1 VYYLLSQS
9 TAPIW
14 QEETALPTIRTK
26 DSYSIQS
33 VDNALDVLEAL
44 CEEEDEVRISHLSEK
59 LGMNKTSVFRLM
71 ATFENR
77 GYVEKEPGSGR
88 YRLGVSA
95 YEMGQKFLSRMG
107 LLRKARPVMEQLGRK
122 CDEAVYLAI
131 RRHDEVLFLDM
142 VDTGHRVKVISLLGK
157 RYPLASISA
166 GRIILAHL
174 PQEEQ
179 GMSNKYNGKTTR
191 IPFDELQDLRVNG
204 FCLDSGI
211 PGEGIVSISVPLLRA
226 GAAVSGALC
235 MVVPEYRM
243 APENLQR
250 ELLPHLKEAGEIISS
265 KLGYLGHY
273 L

>member
-1 VYYLLSQS
+1 
-9 TAPIW
+9 
-14 QEETALPTIRTK
+14 
-26 DSYSIQS
+26 

-95 YEMGQKFLSRMG
+95 YEMGQKFLSRMS
-107 LLRKARPVMEQLGRK
+107 LLRKARPIMEQLGRL
-122 CDEAVYLAI
+122 CDEAIYLAI
-131 RRHDEVLFLDM
+131 RRQEEVLFLDM
-142 VDTGHRVKVISLLGK
+142 VDTGRRVKVISLLGK
-157 RYPLASISA
+157 RYPLSSISA

-174 PQEEQ
+174 P
-179 GMSNKYNGKTTR
+179 T
-191 IPFDELQDLRVNG
+191 DELATYNKHKIDLARLAADDLHRLRNTG
-204 FCLDSGI
+204 YCQDSGI
-211 PGEGIVSISVPLLRA
+211 PGEGIVTVSVPLLRS
-226 GAAVSGALC
+226 GAAASGALC
-235 MVVPEYRM
+235 MVVPEFRM
-243 APENLQR
+243 SQESLQS

>member
-1 VYYLLSQS
+1 
-9 TAPIW
+9 
-14 QEETALPTIRTK
+14 LPTIRTK

-95 YEMGQKFLSRMG
+95 YEIGQKLLSRMG
-107 LLRKARPVMEQLGRK
+107 LLRKARPVMEQLGRL
-122 CDEAVYLAI
+122 CDEAIYLAI
-131 RRHDEVLFLDM
+131 RRRDEVLFLDM
-142 VDTGHRVKVISLLGK
+142 VDTGRRVKVISLLGK
-157 RYPLASISA
+157 RFPLAGISA

-174 PQEEQ
+174 P
-179 GMSNKYNGKTTR
+179 S
-191 IPFDELQDLRVNG
+191 DELATFRKQAANGPPLASEELQRLRRNG
-204 FCLDSGI
+204 FCLESGV
-211 PGEGIVSISVPLLRA
+211 PGEGIVSMSVPLLRS
-226 GAAVSGALC
+226 GAAISGALC
-235 MVVPEYRM
+235 VVVPEFRTPM
-243 APENLQR
+243 ESLES

-265 KLGYLGHY
+265 KLGYTGHY

>member
-1 VYYLLSQS
+1 
-9 TAPIW
+9 
-14 QEETALPTIRTK
+14 LPTIRTK

-77 GYVEKEPGSGR
+77 GYVEKEPASGR

-107 LLRKARPVMEQLGRK
+107 LLRKARPIMEQLGRL
-122 CDEAVYLAI
+122 CDEAIYLAI
-131 RRHDEVLFLDM
+131 RRQQEVLFLDM
-142 VDTGHRVKVISLLGK
+142 VDTGRRVKVISLLGK
-157 RYPLASISA
+157 RYPLHSISA
-166 GRIILAHL
+166 GKIILAYL
-174 PQEEQ
+174 PKEELANQ
-179 GMSNKYNGKTTR
+179 DKGALDTGNG
-191 IPFDELQDLRVNG
+191 IGDELRHLRHNG

-211 PGEGIVSISVPLLRA
+211 PGEGIVSMSVPLLRT
-226 GAAVSGALC
+226 GAVISGALC
-235 MVVPEYRM
+235 MVIPEYRM
-243 APENLQR
+243 SPESIES

-265 KLGYLGHY
+265 KLGHLGNYL
-273 L
+273 

>member
-1 VYYLLSQS
+1 LS
-9 TAPIW
+9 
-14 QEETALPTIRTK
+14 TIRTK

-77 GYVEKEPGSGR
+77 GYVEKEPVSGR

-107 LLRKARPVMEQLGRK
+107 LLRKARPVMEQLGRL
-122 CDEAVYLAI
+122 CDEAIYLAI
-131 RRHDEVLFLDM
+131 RRQDEVLFLDM
-142 VDTGHRVKVISLLGK
+142 VDTGRRVKVISLLGK
-157 RYPLASISA
+157 RYPLSSISA
-166 GRIILAHL
+166 GRIILAYL
-174 PQEEQ
+174 PQDEFA
-179 GMSNKYNGKTTR
+179 SNKGAS
-191 IPFDELQDLRVNG
+191 PSACLAAEELQRLRGNG
-204 FCLDSGI
+204 FCRDSGI

-243 APENLQR
+243 TAEGLES
-250 ELLPHLKEAGEIISS
+250 ELLPQLKEAGEIISS